1 MIIVNNQVRVEKGS
15 ADHLVKRF
23 NKQGQVEFME
33 GFLGM
38 EVWVTK
44 QTTDYDEV
52 TIHTRWNRKEDFVN
66 WTKSQAFG
74 DAHAHGKAKPEG
86 LLKNKITYYEVQV
99 TRPALQKKA

>member
-1 MIIVNNQVRVEKGS
+1 
-15 ADHLVKRF
+15 
-23 NKQGQVEFME
+23 ME

-38 EVWVTK
+38 EVWVTQ

-86 LLKNKITYYEVQV
+86 LLKTKLRTMKCKSQDPLYRKSLNIQKRCSEEA
-99 TRPALQKKA
+99 ALFFVIVSFRHIFLTKYSNN